1 MNEKEYDFKLECL
14 IKIGDRP
21 SCLSPRPAVAS
32 RETQVVIEER
42 SGNAIRT
49 GPAAMIEQ
57 VSVEDNF
64 KVTTT
69 YGVTIPDGI
78 TTYQSGSIVMA
89 DQAPDQISD
98 NIQSTP
104 SSIQSST
111 IFTLVNMYLLIVLF
125 FINWNSQYWLV
136 KHLRLFIYIKMTLD
150 NVCFHKSDMSAGVF
164 YTSEYWF
171 Y

>member
-1 MNEKEYDFKLECL
+1 MSEKQYDFKLECL
-14 IKIGDRP
+14 IKIGVRP

-49 GPAAMIEQ
+49 GPTVEQ

-111 IFTLVNMYLLIVLF
+111 ICTLVNMYLLIVIF
-125 FINWNSQYWLV
+125 FINWNWQHWLL

-164 YTSEYWF
+164 YTCE
-171 Y
+171 